1 MSLQP
6 LQLANIPHVRIVGE
20 VTIHPSAAIA
30 PGAILQAA
38 PNSQIVIAAGAC
50 VGMGVILNAYDG
62 AIELEAGVSLGAG
75 VLVVGRS
82 KIGANTCIGGA
93 TTIYNA
99 DLDALQVI
107 PAGSVIG
114 DPSRRVELISEPE
127 IHLPASEENLSEP
140 SDRQPEQS
148 EEIPESPTDLDIEDP
163 WASEAEEMMEL
174 AADLA
179 AETTIEPS
187 EQGLQKPSGAPVF
200 GKVYVN
206 QLLLTLFPERKIQE
220 FQKNEE

>member
-6 LQLANIPHVRIVGE
+6 LQLANIPNVRIVGE
-20 VTIHPSAAIA
+20 VKIHPSAAIA

-38 PNSQIVIAAGAC
+38 PNSQINIAAGAC
-50 VGMGVILNAYDG
+50 VGMGAILNAYGG

-75 VLVVGRS
+75 VLIVGCS

-127 IHLPASEENLSEP
+127 KSLPISESASSEQ
-140 SDRQPEQS
+140 SNEQS
-148 EEIPESPTDLDIEDP
+148 EKSEEIAESPTDLEIDDP
-163 WASEAEEMMEL
+163 WTSAEEEMAE
-174 AADLA
+174 LA
-179 AETTIEPS
+179 AETAIETPI
-187 EQGLQKPSGAPVF
+187 EIPAAEVQKPSGVPVF

-206 QLLLTLFPERKIQE
+206 QLLLTLFPERKIND
-220 FQKNEE
+220 FQQDEG

>member
-6 LQLANIPHVRIVGE
+6 LQLVNVPHVRIVGE

-30 PGAILQAA
+30 PGTILQAA
-38 PNSQIVIAAGAC
+38 PDSQIIIAAGVC
-50 VGMGVILNAYDG
+50 VGMGTILNAYG
-62 AIELEAGVSLGAG
+62 GKIELETGVSLGAG

-107 PAGSVIG
+107 PAGSVLG
-114 DPSRRVELISEPE
+114 DPSRRVELISDRETS
-127 IHLPASEENLSEP
+127 LPTSEME
-140 SDRQPEQS
+140 
-148 EEIPESPTDLDIEDP
+148 DL
-163 WASEAEEMMEL
+163 WASEPEEITEIPSTDLAEETTV
-174 AADLA
+174 
-179 AETTIEPS
+179 ETAPQS
-187 EQGLQKPSGAPVF
+187 PQKQPGTPVF

-206 QLLLTLFPERKIQE
+206 QLLLTLFPQGHGLT
-220 FQKNEE
+220 QQPPNSS

>member
-6 LQLANIPHVRIVGE
+6 LQLAHVPHVRIIGE

-38 PNSQIVIAAGAC
+38 PNSQIIIAAGAC
-50 VGMGVILNAYDG
+50 VGMGAILNAYG
-62 AIELEAGVSLGAG
+62 GKIELETGASLGAG

-99 DLDALQVI
+99 DLDSLQVI

-127 IHLPASEENLSEP
+127 TNLSTSELP
-140 SDRQPEQS
+140 SSEKPDLQSSQS
-148 EEIPESPTDLDIEDP
+148 EEMAELPTDSELEDP
-163 WASEAEEMMEL
+163 WASESEEMTEL
-174 AADLA
+174 ATDLA
-179 AETTIEPS
+179 AETTLDPS
-187 EQGLQKPSGAPVF
+187 EQNLSTQPGTPVF

-206 QLLLTLFPERKIQE
+206 QLLLTLFPERNSPKG
-220 FQKNEE
+220 

>member
-6 LQLANIPHVRIVGE
+6 LQLVNVPHVRIVGE

-30 PGAILQAA
+30 PGTILQAA
-38 PNSQIVIAAGAC
+38 PDSQIVIAAGVC
-50 VGMGVILNAYDG
+50 VGMGTILNAYG
-62 AIELEAGVSLGAG
+62 GKIELETGVSLGAG

-107 PAGSVIG
+107 PAGSVLG
-114 DPSRRVELISEPE
+114 DPSRRVELIS
-127 IHLPASEENLSEP
+127 
-140 SDRQPEQS
+140 DRQTSLSTPDMPTS
-148 EEIPESPTDLDIEDP
+148 EMEDL
-163 WASEAEEMMEL
+163 WASEPEEITEIPSTDLAEETTV
-174 AADLA
+174 
-179 AETTIEPS
+179 ETAPQS
-187 EQGLQKPSGAPVF
+187 PQKQPGTPVF

-206 QLLLTLFPERKIQE
+206 QLLLTLFPQGHGLKRS
-220 FQKNEE
+220 